1 MADPELPPAAVAW
14 RDSGRIATIAG
25 RRLFVR
31 RRPGDGSVAGAPTLL
46 FLHGFPTSS
55 FDWRATID
63 RLPGHDALTFDFL
76 GFGLSEKPRGHDNDL
91 FEQADLTEAVLAAEG
106 VEGPVTVIA
115 HDMGTT
121 VANELIAREIE
132 GRLPFAL
139 AGVLLSNGSVVVE
152 RASLRPI
159 QKLLRSPLGPLVARL
174 SNRRMFGRQMA
185 ALFSPGHPLDDA
197 EAAAQ
202 WAQVARAGGHRNMH
216 QLATYNGQRIAFAQR
231 WHGALRD
238 WDGRLGLAWGLLDP
252 VATTAVLDALR
263 ALRPAAAVTT
273 FDDLG
278 HYPQVE
284 DPARVAEAVAAFA
297 AAG

>member
-1 MADPELPPAAVAW
+1 MVAALPPAVRAW
-14 RDSGRIATIAG
+14 RDGGRTATIAG

-31 RRPGDGSVAGAPTLL
+31 HRVGDGSAPDAPPLL
-46 FLHGFPTSS
+46 LLHGFPTAS
-55 FDWRATID
+55 FDWRATIE
-63 RLPGHDALTFDFL
+63 RLPGHEALTFDFL

-91 FEQADLTEAVLAAEG
+91 FEQADLTEGVVAAAG
-106 VEGPVTVIA
+106 IDRPLVIVA

-174 SNRRMFGRQMA
+174 SNQRVFTRQMA
-185 ALFSPGHPLDDA
+185 ALFSPGHPLDPA

-202 WAQVARAGGHRNMH
+202 WALAAHDGGHRNAH
-216 QLATYNGQRIAFAQR
+216 RLATYNGQRVAFAER
-231 WHGALRD
+231 WHGALRE

-263 ALRPAAAVTT
+263 ELRPAAELTT
-273 FDDLG
+273 FADLG

-284 DPARVAEAVAAFA
+284 DPARVAEAIATFVA
-297 AAG
+297 GR